1 MVNRGVLMQT
11 LCFVT
16 QRGGCA
22 KTTSAVNIS
31 YLLAKKGYKVLA
43 IDLDPQGHLAK
54 GFGLHLE
61 PTEPNMFQVFVQEK
75 TPDQIVRHAYGVDI
89 WPSTKQMFDFERT
102 FVTEYNREYL
112 LQQVIKEWAGDYDF
126 VIIDN
131 QPALSLS
138 VVNSIFASD
147 WFAVP
152 VFPETWS
159 LDGLKEIQ
167 TTVQGILRYVPD
179 LPVRMLGLFLAN
191 VDPRTNV
198 AQFVQEV
205 LHEAYSSG
213 ELFETMIPRSVA
225 VSEAIIAAMPLCEY
239 SPDSK
244 PALAYAS
251 LADEMLERMKGDDK
265 S

>member
-1 MVNRGVLMQT
+1 MQT

-54 GFGLHLE
+54 GFGLELE
-61 PTEPNMFQVFVQEK
+61 PTAPNMFQLFMGEK
-75 TPDQIVRHAYGVDI
+75 TPDDIVLHAYGVDI
-89 WPSTKQMFDFERT
+89 WPSTKQMFDFERA

-112 LQQVIKEWAGDYDF
+112 LKKILAEWGTKYDF
-126 VIIDN
+126 VVIDN
-131 QPALSLS
+131 QPALSLA
-138 VVNSIFASD
+138 VVNAIFASD
-147 WFAVP
+147 WFVVP

-159 LDGLKEIQ
+159 LDGLKEVQ
-167 TTVQGILRYVPD
+167 TTVQGILRWDQSLTVK
-179 LPVRMLGLFLAN
+179 MLGLFLAN

-198 AQFVQEV
+198 AQFIQEV
-205 LHEAYSSG
+205 LGEVYTNG
-213 ELFETMIPRSVA
+213 ELFNTMIPRSIA
-225 VSEAIIAAMPLCEY
+225 VSEAIVASMPLCEY

-244 PALAYAS
+244 PSEAYAS
-251 LADEMLERMKGDDK
+251 LMEEMLARMKGAETA
-265 S
+265 